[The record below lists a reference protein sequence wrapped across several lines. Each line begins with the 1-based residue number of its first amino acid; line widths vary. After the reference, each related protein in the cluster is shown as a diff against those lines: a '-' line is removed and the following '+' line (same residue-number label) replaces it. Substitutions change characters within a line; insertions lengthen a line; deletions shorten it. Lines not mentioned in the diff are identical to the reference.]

1 MCGTSVGQR
10 GPNRKRTTSAS
21 GYEDTSWGGCRDDA
35 YRMIHIEEIERGT
48 LRNEYE
54 PDPELTIKPIR
65 SRLNLDEDD
74 DYRWLRRRAR
84 RYALGHLEAIG
95 RLD

>member
-1 MCGTSVGQR
+1 
-10 GPNRKRTTSAS
+10 
-21 GYEDTSWGGCRDDA
+21 
-35 YRMIHIEEIERGT
+35 MIHIEEIERGT

-74 DYRWLRRRAR
+74 DYRWLRRRAK
-84 RYALGHLEAIG
+84 RYALGHLAAIA
-95 RLD
+95 RPD